1 MCEDSTKT
9 FKAKVS
15 LEENYAKVNSWFEV
29 LGINLG
35 RDFMVASS
43 KLKQKTE

>member
-1 MCEDSTKT
+1 MYEDSTKR
-9 FKAKVS
+9 FKPKVS

-35 RDFMVASS
+35 R
-43 KLKQKTE
+43 LHGGR